1 MDLKDYIAIVP
12 DFPVKGISFKD
23 ITPLLGDAKAFKYAI
38 DLLAQE
44 VNAQEIDIVV
54 GPEARGFVIG
64 GPLAYKWECGFVPV
78 RKQGKLPRET
88 LESTYE
94 LEYAKDILQIHRD
107 AIKPGQKVFI
117 ADDLL
122 ATGGTIKTTI
132 DLVKSLGGEIVG
144 VGFIIELGFLKG
156 RKTLEGYNVYSLLK
170 Y

>member
-12 DFPVKGISFKD
+12 DFPTKGISFKD

-38 DLLAQE
+38 DLMAQKIGDKE
-44 VNAQEIDIVV
+44 VDLII

-64 GPLAYKWECGFVPV
+64 GPLAYKLGCGFVPV
-78 RKQGKLPRET
+78 RKNGKLPRET
-88 LESTYE
+88 IGAAYQ
-94 LEYAKDILQIHRD
+94 LEYGKDILEIHSD
-107 AIKPGQKVFI
+107 GIKPGQKVFI

-132 DLVKSLGGEIVG
+132 ELVEKLGGQIVG
-144 VGFIIELGFLKG
+144 LGFIIELSELEG
-156 RKTLEGYNVYSLLK
+156 RKALEGYDVFSLIN